1 MVHFNFIS
9 RIRFS
14 VCADLD
20 FLWSDMFMGQ
30 SGIKGVLLDVRE
42 DKTFKY

>member
-9 RIRFS
+9 RIRSS
-14 VCADLD
+14 VCAVVD
-20 FLWSDMFMGQ
+20 FLWSDMFVGQ
-30 SGIKGVLLDVRE
+30 SGMKGVLLDVRE

>member
-9 RIRFS
+9 RIRSS
-14 VCADLD
+14 VCADAD
-20 FLWSDMFMGQ
+20 FLWSNMFMGQ
-30 SGIKGVLLDVRE
+30 SGIKGVLQDVRE